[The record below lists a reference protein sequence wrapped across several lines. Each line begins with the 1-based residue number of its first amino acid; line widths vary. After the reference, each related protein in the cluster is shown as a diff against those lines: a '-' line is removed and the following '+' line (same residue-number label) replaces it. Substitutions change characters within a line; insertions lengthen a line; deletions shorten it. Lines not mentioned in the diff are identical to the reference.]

1 MKRVVDAQQQEIKI
15 VLEISQQ
22 DNLGRRI
29 SFELDTSRGNAK
41 ELTADVLRERM
52 VLMNK
57 HHCDLVISLTE
68 AGTLLEESKQNNRK
82 DNAGSETQELMEVV
96 RAELGRNKSKQF
108 EKRELHQGPDG
119 PDSSK
124 RQVPERALGSARGR
138 LRKMMSSPFPCKRAK
153 RDVEI

>member
-41 ELTADVLRERM
+41 ELTADVLREMM
-52 VLMNK
+52 VLMDK
-57 HHCDLVISLTE
+57 HYCDLVISLTE

-82 DNAGSETQELMEVV
+82 DNAENETQELTEVV
-96 RAELGRNKSKQF
+96 RAELGRKKSKQ
-108 EKRELHQGPDG
+108 LG
-119 PDSSK
+119 K
-124 RQVPERALGSARGR
+124 RQLHPARVRSA
-138 LRKMMSSPFPCKRAK
+138 M
-153 RDVEI
+153 